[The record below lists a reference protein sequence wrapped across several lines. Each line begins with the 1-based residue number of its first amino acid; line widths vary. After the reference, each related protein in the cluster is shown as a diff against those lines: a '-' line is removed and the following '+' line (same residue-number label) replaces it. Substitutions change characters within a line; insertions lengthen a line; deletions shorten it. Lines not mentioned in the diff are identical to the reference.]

1 MKQAIWVLIALA
13 ALGIGFLGGQMF
25 SSTSSAPDSEALT
38 QLQARLD
45 ALEQQLEATQRE
57 LQALKSASAA
67 TPAVPSQGQGQ
78 PWRVGVVRVNQLA
91 LRFQE
96 GNDKLKRQ
104 VEEKLGELQQRA
116 QKVQEQLQRGEIDQT
131 EAQLQILQL
140 QQELQKAALELI
152 AVPLQIAINQ
162 VAQEKG
168 YDIVL
173 KREDVVLYSKEN
185 ILDDLTEDVWDIL
198 KTMR

>member
-1 MKQAIWVLIALA
+1 MKQAIWALIALV
-13 ALGIGFLGGQMF
+13 ALGVGFLGGQML
-25 SSTSSAPDSEALT
+25 SGTGRAPDSEALT

-45 ALEQQLEATQRE
+45 ALERRIGE
-57 LQALKSASAA
+57 LQQDLQSLKS
-67 TPAVPSQGQGQ
+67 TPATAPATTAQGQL
-78 PWRVGVVRVNQLA
+78 WRVGFVRVNQLA

-96 GNDKLKRQ
+96 DNPKLKRQ

-116 QKVQEQLQRGEIDQT
+116 LEVQKKLQQGEIDQT

-162 VAQEKG
+162 VAQEQG
-168 YDIVL
+168 YDLVL
-173 KREDVVLYSKEN
+173 KREDVVLYSREN
-185 ILDDLTEDVWDIL
+185 VLDDLTEDVWDVL
-198 KTMR
+198 QTMR